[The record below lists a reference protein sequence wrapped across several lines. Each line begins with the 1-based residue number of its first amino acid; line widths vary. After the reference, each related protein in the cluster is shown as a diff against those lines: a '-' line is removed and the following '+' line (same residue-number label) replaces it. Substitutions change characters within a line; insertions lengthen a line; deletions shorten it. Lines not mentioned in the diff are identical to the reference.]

1 MSSKT
6 LSYSLNYNLIYNI
19 INIIER
25 IGVSMK
31 KSRLIF
37 MLFLFIIFI
46 CPSKAATFLEA
57 STQRPVV
64 GSDVYILLNAMYG
77 DLEISEFNVRIKYDT
92 QYLKYERP
100 YWIQGNGTVT
110 EKDGYLYIKKPSTSR
125 NWTSGNQMQFKF
137 TVLKEGVSRL
147 EISAVDETGNVVESY
162 YSDGNP
168 VAQSF
173 AGVTINAV
181 KPSTDTTIGSLFV
194 EGYNMSPTFSKTTY
208 EYTLNVP
215 SNVTQVNVV
224 AKKGDNNQTITGTG
238 KINLNYGQNRV
249 RVIVKAQDGSSRT
262 YQIMITRADDRTG
275 DTSLQSLNVSN
286 TSIKYQNGVN
296 SYEATVSRS
305 IDNVLITAITTD
317 PNATLIGTGKKQL
330 NIGNNTFTITVV
342 SSQGQQASY
351 TININRSNEELE
363 VITQSNKL
371 KSLKVNTL
379 YFNLNE
385 EKKYYLLSI
394 PKEQTSLNIE
404 AIAESASA
412 KVEITG
418 NANFNYGLNLVTI
431 KVTETNNEKKEYNLV
446 VYRQPNDALNIPTLT
461 TSINSNILYET
472 TQDSSHLISKDL
484 LQILASNHYT
494 LYYDVVDLYNGLL
507 YQVTLNNNLKD
518 EDLDVSINKISDSPY
533 LTYETNLPSG
543 TDVLLYLDEKYLDGA
558 SVSIYSY
565 NEPNHYTLLTDGIK
579 VNNGYIEFTTNDQS
593 HYVITTSDLLG
604 RQSIIKT
611 FLNRYRNIIIMGV
624 VILILCLII
633 IKIIKKKQK
642 QKNQNE
648 PLY

>member
-431 KVTETNNEKKEYNLV
+431 KVTETNNEKKEYNIV

-633 IKIIKKKQK
+633 IKFVKKKQK

>member
-1 MSSKT
+1 
-6 LSYSLNYNLIYNI
+6 
-19 INIIER
+19 
-25 IGVSMK
+25 MK

-64 GSDVYILLNAMYG
+64 GSDVYILVNAMYG

-249 RVIVKAQDGSSRT
+249 RVVVKAQDGSSRT

>member
-1 MSSKT
+1 
-6 LSYSLNYNLIYNI
+6 
-19 INIIER
+19 
-25 IGVSMK
+25 MK

-249 RVIVKAQDGSSRT
+249 RVVVKAQDGSSRT

-418 NANFNYGLNLVTI
+418 NANFDYGLNLVTI
-431 KVTETNNEKKEYNLV
+431 KVTETNNEKKEYNIV

-633 IKIIKKKQK
+633 IKFVKKKQK